1 MITKTELSTLWE
13 AIIPQQGQTVGRRA
27 DPQHP
32 LDFFITYDE
41 IPNLQLILLTD
52 YQLSLPCS
60 SKQILVRGN
69 KRADGRNAIC
79 FSLEDKKLKDQFVS
93 LCWDIMDC
101 SFEIHDR
108 KAAAQSA
115 IKRFKMWQKLFAETR
130 NKKLSETEVKGLIG
144 ELSVLKEICVKK
156 YGIKKAVSG
165 WVGPLGADRDFV
177 FEDMWYEAKYVSL
190 SMDKVSISSLD
201 QLDTDDCGELVLGR
215 FEKTSDEAEGYITLN
230 SLVESIKELASADE
244 NTLVSFLNR
253 MALSGYNG
261 ESEQADQPYVFQRF
275 EKYRVCS
282 DSFPRI
288 RRSRVPVAI
297 AQCSYQLS
305 IPALQQWKV
314 EGP

>member
-190 SMDKVSISSLD
+190 SMDKESTHLKEYSQRIASIIMTSSQIMVYLM
-201 QLDTDDCGELVLGR
+201 LKAISWFSVV
-215 FEKTSDEAEGYITLN
+215 DEFIRLFPITAT
-230 SLVESIKELASADE
+230 E
-244 NTLVSFLNR
+244 
-253 MALSGYNG
+253 Y
-261 ESEQADQPYVFQRF
+261 
-275 EKYRVCS
+275 
-282 DSFPRI
+282 
-288 RRSRVPVAI
+288 
-297 AQCSYQLS
+297 
-305 IPALQQWKV
+305 
-314 EGP
+314 